1 MYNVL
6 IVDDIA
12 DNLRVLSDALSQK
25 EYKIRCVKN
34 GVAALK
40 VATNIIPD
48 IILLDI
54 KMPGMD
60 GYEVC
65 QKLKANPQTQAI
77 PVIFLSALDEVLD
90 KVKAFEVG
98 GVDYITKPF
107 QVEEVLIRVKN
118 QLTITSAKL
127 EVHRLNVALEKE
139 IAKAKQY
146 TIQLET
152 INQKLQQEAC
162 ERKKAE
168 AKLVY
173 DALHDSLTGLPN
185 RTLLMDRLDFAI
197 KYAKRNPD
205 YLFAVLFIDLN
216 RFKIINDSMGHLV
229 GDKLLIAIAK
239 LLQEDLRES
248 DTVARLGGDEFVILL
263 SDIQD
268 IADATMVGD
277 RIQKKLSLPLTL
289 ENQTIYTGASIG
301 IAMSLTNG
309 HPQTPSLSGGVRVTG
324 YQSSS
329 QILRDADMAMYR
341 AKQKGKGCC
350 EVFYEDMYLQT
361 LKHIELERDLRA
373 AIDNQEFDLYY
384 QPIVSLE
391 DNTLAGFE
399 ALIRWQHPQHGFLSP
414 NDFVSVAEDTRLIIP
429 IGDWVLNKASQQL
442 AKWQKQYATIPEV
455 ARLKMNVNVAS
466 QQFQDSTFVEKLDKL
481 LLVTGLDPSCLKL
494 EITERLLLDSH
505 QNTSNT
511 LLEIKKRQIK
521 LSIDDFG
528 TGYSS
533 LCYLRRLPIDDLKI
547 DRSFVSGIGSDPE
560 SLEIAKTII
569 NLAHILSIDAV
580 AEGIETRE
588 QLKHLKALGCKYAQ
602 GYLFAKPLSVKA
614 IEEMLKQQFSC
625 RKKL

>member
-40 VATNIIPD
+40 VATNVVPD
-48 IILLDI
+48 LILLDI

-65 QKLKANPQTQAI
+65 QKLKANPQTQDI
-77 PVIFLSALDEVLD
+77 PVIFLSALDDILD

-118 QLTITSAKL
+118 QLTITSARV
-127 EVHRLNVALEKE
+127 EVERLNVALEQE
-139 IAKAKQY
+139 IEKVRQY
-146 TIQLET
+146 TVQLET
-152 INQKLQQEAC
+152 TNQKLQQEASD
-162 ERKKAE
+162 RQKAE
-168 AKLVY
+168 AQLIH
-173 DALHDSLTGLPN
+173 DALHDGLTGLPN
-185 RTLLMDRLDFAI
+185 RTLLMERINFAI
-197 KYAKRNPD
+197 QHAKHNPG
-205 YLFAVLFIDLN
+205 YLFAVLFIDLD
-216 RFKIINDSMGHLV
+216 RFKIINDSMGHSI

-268 IADATMVGD
+268 LTDATLVGD

-301 IAMSLTNG
+301 IALSL
-309 HPQTPSLSGGVRVTG
+309 TG
-324 YQSSS
+324 YQNSS

-341 AKQKGKGCC
+341 AKKKGKACC

-361 LKHIELERDLRA
+361 LKQLELERDLRA
-373 AIDNQEFDLYY
+373 AIKNQEFDLYY
-384 QPIVSLE
+384 QPIISLK

-399 ALIRWQHPQHGFLSP
+399 TLIRWQHPQHGFISP
-414 NDFVSVAEDTRLIIP
+414 GDFIPVAEDTGLIVP
-429 IGDWVLNKASQQL
+429 IGNWVLSKACQQL
-442 AKWQKQYATIPEV
+442 ATWQKQYVTMPKIAE
-455 ARLKMNVNVAS
+455 LKINVNVAS
-466 QQFQDSTFVEKLDKL
+466 QQFQEPNFVEKLDKVL
-481 LLVTGLDPSCLKL
+481 SSDGLDPNCLKL
-494 EITERLLLDSH
+494 EITERILLDSQ
-505 QNTSNT
+505 QNTNNT
-511 LLEIKKRQIK
+511 LSEIKKRQIT

-533 LCYLRRLPIDDLKI
+533 FSYLKRLPIDSLKI
-547 DRSFVSGIGSDPE
+547 DRSFVDGINSDSE
-560 SLEIAKTII
+560 SLEIVKTII
-569 NLAHILSIDAV
+569 SLAHIIGMDAV
-580 AEGIETRE
+580 AEGIETKE
-588 QLKHLKALGCKYAQ
+588 QLKKLKALGCEYGQ
-602 GYLFAKPLSVKA
+602 GYLFAKPLPAKT
-614 IEEMLKQQFSC
+614 IEAMFA
-625 RKKL
+625 KKSDNAVLV